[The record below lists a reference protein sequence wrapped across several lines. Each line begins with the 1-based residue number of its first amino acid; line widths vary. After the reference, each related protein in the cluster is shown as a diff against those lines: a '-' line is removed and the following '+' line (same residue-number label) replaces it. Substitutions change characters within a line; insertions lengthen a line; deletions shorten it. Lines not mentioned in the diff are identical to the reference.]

1 MSSRNSAE
9 KEGSGEIVPAGVL
22 LVSLIFGGYIVWNRP
37 FGGST
42 GYVWWIFLVASIL
55 GILYVGWGFRVV
67 TKQSGMFA
75 AVNWLFANS
84 RNNKSHSSPSNDT
97 TEKTPPPPES
107 LKNELYFQRADRRC
121 EWCEERVDSPDVHHI
136 MPRSEGGPNTPK
148 NLIVLCPNCHRK
160 ADSGTISRSKL
171 KYRVNE
177 QLADLE
183 V

>member
-97 TEKTPPPPES
+97 TEKHHH
-107 LKNELYFQRADRRC
+107 RRK
-121 EWCEERVDSPDVHHI
+121 V
-136 MPRSEGGPNTPK
+136 
-148 NLIVLCPNCHRK
+148 
-160 ADSGTISRSKL
+160 
-171 KYRVNE
+171 
-177 QLADLE
+177 
-183 V
+183 